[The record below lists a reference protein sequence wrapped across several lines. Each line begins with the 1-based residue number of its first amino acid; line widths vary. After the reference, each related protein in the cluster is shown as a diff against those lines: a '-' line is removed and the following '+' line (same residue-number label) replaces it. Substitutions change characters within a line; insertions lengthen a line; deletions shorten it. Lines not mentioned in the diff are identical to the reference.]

1 MDSFLWQN
9 VCTEFKNL
17 HESFAL
23 NMSTKPWGSLCY
35 IHLLHSSAL
44 RGHFVNLGM
53 CVKQNF
59 PLEDYLMIK
68 DCVKHEPTLA
78 RESQDIKKKR
88 GRAKE
93 RELSIFAE
101 NMSPC
106 AFFPISQ
113 GRQIKKEKHIQ
124 PALGYLNSMN
134 STMCTLTDWWTIIN
148 THKIWAVMWLQTPEV
163 EIL

>member
-1 MDSFLWQN
+1 MKHVDYFLCQN

-53 CVKQNF
+53 CVKPNF

-68 DCVKHEPTLA
+68 DCVKHEPTPA
-78 RESQDIKKKR
+78 RESQDIKKE
-88 GRAKE
+88 GESEGERAVNLCRKHVS
-93 RELSIFAE
+93 L
-101 NMSPC
+101 C
-106 AFFPISQ
+106 FFFLFLKDVKL
-113 GRQIKKEKHIQ
+113 KKTQKTHIQ
-124 PALGYLNSMN
+124 PAFGYLKSMN
-134 STMCTLTDWWTIIN
+134 LTDWWTIIN
-148 THKIWAVMWLQTPEV
+148 TYKIWAVMWSQTPEV